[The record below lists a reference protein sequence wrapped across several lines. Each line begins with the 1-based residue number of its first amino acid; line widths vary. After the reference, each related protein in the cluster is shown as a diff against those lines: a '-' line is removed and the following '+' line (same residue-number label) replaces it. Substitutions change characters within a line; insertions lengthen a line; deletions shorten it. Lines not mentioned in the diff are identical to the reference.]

1 MYPLHILR
9 SKLYT
14 YHFSLSPP
22 RASISASPEV
32 QIDGHKNV
40 SPHTFCRARLV
51 RHCSATRPAQTQE
64 RSPKTTF
71 GPEYDR
77 VVKQH
82 GVTSR
87 AEAVLAEREKRV
99 EKFSIHALL
108 AGDRERYADE
118 WAGVQRRFVD
128 DPSMAVTEA
137 DKLVTRVMTARGY
150 PMGDFEQRAAD
161 VSVSYPGVVQNYRSA
176 REVVVDHSNGQST
189 TEGLRQAMVYFR
201 SLFDE
206 LLDSPK
212 PETIGV
218 TP

>member
-1 MYPLHILR
+1 MDTRMFYPILFAVLVLLAVAALFILR
-9 SKLYT
+9 KRKSDQLKQ
-14 YHFSLSPP
+14 
-22 RASISASPEV
+22 R
-32 QIDGHKNV
+32 
-40 SPHTFCRARLV
+40 
-51 RHCSATRPAQTQE
+51 
-64 RSPKTTF
+64 F

-77 VVKQH
+77 VVQQH
-82 GVTSR
+82 GNTSK
-87 AEAVLAEREKRV
+87 AETVLSEREKRV
-99 EKFSIHALL
+99 EKFAIHPLP

-176 REVVVDHSNGQST
+176 RTIVVGHGNGQST
-189 TEGLRQAMVYFR
+189 TESLRQAMVYFR

-212 PETIGV
+212 LETVGV
-218 TP
+218 TT